1 MTVNMHEAKTN
12 LSKLIML
19 LEKGEDIVIAK
30 AGNPVARLVA
40 YVAPQ
45 SDTTQLEQFRKLRKM
60 SNNKKAVTMHNAID
74 TSEMVDDGLF

>member
-30 AGNPVARLVA
+30 AGNPVAKLVA
-40 YVAPQ
+40 YVAPKT
-45 SDTTQLEQFRKLRKM
+45 DNTQLEQFRKLRQT
-60 SNNKKAVTMHNAID
+60 SNNKKAVTMNNAID

>member
-30 AGNPVARLVA
+30 AGNPVAKLVA
-40 YVAPQ
+40 YTANQKRIPN
-45 SDTTQLEQFRKLRKM
+45 KLKHKIKFNEDFNS
-60 SNNKKAVTMHNAID
+60 SNDEITK
-74 TSEMVDDGLF
+74 LFESGF

>member
-45 SDTTQLEQFRKLRKM
+45 TDTTQLEEFHKLRKM
-60 SNNKKAVTMHNAID
+60 SNNKKAVTMNNAVD

>member
-30 AGNPVARLVA
+30 AGNPVAKLVA
-40 YVAPQ
+40 YVAEPK
-45 SDTTQLEQFRKLRKM
+45 DTGKLEQFRKLRQM
-60 SNNKKAVTMHNAID
+60 SNNKKAVTMNNAID
-74 TSEMVDDGLF
+74 TNEMVDDGLF

>member
-30 AGNPVARLVA
+30 AGNPVAKLVA

-45 SDTTQLEQFRKLRKM
+45 TGTTQLEQFRKLRQT
-60 SNNKKAVTMHNAID
+60 SSNKKVVTMHNAID

>member
-12 LSKLIML
+12 LSKLIKL

-30 AGNPVARLVA
+30 AGNPVAKLVA
-40 YVAPQ
+40 YVAPKT
-45 SDTTQLEQFRKLRKM
+45 DNTQLKQFRKLRKM
-60 SNNKKAVTMHNAID
+60 SNNKKAVTMNNTID

>member
-30 AGNPVARLVA
+30 AGTPVAKLVA
-40 YVAPQ
+40 YIPEKKD
-45 SDTTQLEQFRKLRKM
+45 SSKLEQFRKLRQT
-60 SNNKKAVTMHNAID
+60 SSNKKTVTMNNAID